1 MPKQLASAQ
10 TSLGKVRLWAGCL
23 GNLLSRLVG
32 RLAKEAHQCGV
43 TSSACVHV
51 MQCGPSFTT
60 TRRDPLMSLAVRKPV
75 AVMGRMRSAISLN
88 HQRGHIDTGQ
98 VLAEVFVAR
107 LEHTPGW
114 RWPRR

>member
-10 TSLGKVRLWAGCL
+10 NFLGKVRLWAGCL

-43 TSSACVHV
+43 YFFRVRHV

-60 TRRDPLMSLAVRKPV
+60 TRRDPLMSLAVR
-75 AVMGRMRSAISLN
+75 N
-88 HQRGHIDTGQ
+88 Q
-98 VLAEVFVAR
+98 
-107 LEHTPGW
+107 
-114 RWPRR
+114 